1 MKGFQVTRLVL
12 CLTLFTGCATSPQDN
27 RNDVSSDAAL
37 EAYTRLGL
45 QYLQARDTANARAS
59 VQRALEINNDYAP
72 AYNALGLIFQFEDET
87 QLAEQ
92 YYKDAIRLDRDSA
105 MFHNNYGAFL
115 YAQKRYRE
123 ACNELEKATSD
134 PFYTGRGRAFEN
146 LGRCYNQIGENVKAL
161 DAFERS
167 LKTGGRRPYSL
178 VELAQLYLSVNDLAK
193 AEGYYKEFERLV
205 DDKRIDHSAKSL
217 WVGIQLSRA
226 NSDTSKSVTYALL
239 LKNLYPDSQEYQL
252 YKESTR

>member
-1 MKGFQVTRLVL
+1 VKGFQVTCLVL

-167 LKTGGRRPYSL
+167 LKTGS
-178 VELAQLYLSVNDLAK
+178 S
-193 AEGYYKEFERLV
+193 
-205 DDKRIDHSAKSL
+205 S
-217 WVGIQLSRA
+217 
-226 NSDTSKSVTYALL
+226 SD
-239 LKNLYPDSQEYQL
+239 
-252 YKESTR
+252 